1 MKIIG
6 YKRNDFTSKEGA
18 VITGMNLYLAYPV
31 AGPEAEGMV
40 AERIDV
46 SDGKLAKCGY
56 KPRVGDE
63 VTVVYNR
70 YGKPEAITKV

>member
-1 MKIIG
+1 MKLIG
-6 YKRNDFTSKEGA
+6 FKRNDFNTKEG
-18 VITGMNLYLAYPV
+18 VPITGYNLYLTYPV
-31 AGPEAEGMV
+31 TGPEAEGMV
-40 AERIDV
+40 AERIYV

-63 VTVVYNR
+63 VAVVYNR